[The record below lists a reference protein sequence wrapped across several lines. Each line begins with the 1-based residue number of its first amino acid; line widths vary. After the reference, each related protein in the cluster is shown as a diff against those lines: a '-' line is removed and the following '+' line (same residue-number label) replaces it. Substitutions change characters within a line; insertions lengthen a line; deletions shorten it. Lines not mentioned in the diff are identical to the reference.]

1 MKKYLSADFERM
13 LGLRFVLCVAGV
25 FLVFMTSTYTN
36 RDLVNITALN
46 AVDNGLYGMSGLFS
60 MVICAAAYSGS
71 LCEDIE
77 NRYFFA
83 ECFYG
88 KWKNF
93 ARSRTLTVFLSSLFI
108 MAIGILCY
116 GFYVSVAGGGWFS
129 TDDTVYQILQ
139 ERQGWYF
146 CLLKK
151 APPLFFLTT
160 GLWYGMLSGLMS
172 VLALLFSLYCANK
185 MLILSVPFMG
195 MYFLLNLS
203 LICDLWNG
211 KLNVWLIFQP
221 FFHDFSTDKEAILY
235 VICFTAVVGYILYR
249 MILKRVERRLFHG
262 K

>member
-108 MAIGILCY
+108 MAIGVLC
-116 GFYVSVAGGGWFS
+116 
-129 TDDTVYQILQ
+129 
-139 ERQGWYF
+139 
-146 CLLKK
+146 
-151 APPLFFLTT
+151 
-160 GLWYGMLSGLMS
+160 
-172 VLALLFSLYCANK
+172 
-185 MLILSVPFMG
+185 
-195 MYFLLNLS
+195 
-203 LICDLWNG
+203 
-211 KLNVWLIFQP
+211 
-221 FFHDFSTDKEAILY
+221 
-235 VICFTAVVGYILYR
+235 
-249 MILKRVERRLFHG
+249 
-262 K
+262 

>member
-108 MAIGILCY
+108 MALGVLCY

-139 ERQGWYF
+139 ERQAG
-146 CLLKK
+146 
-151 APPLFFLTT
+151 
-160 GLWYGMLSGLMS
+160 
-172 VLALLFSLYCANK
+172 
-185 MLILSVPFMG
+185 
-195 MYFLLNLS
+195 
-203 LICDLWNG
+203 
-211 KLNVWLIFQP
+211 IFV
-221 FFHDFSTDKEAILY
+221 F
-235 VICFTAVVGYILYR
+235 
-249 MILKRVERRLFHG
+249 
-262 K
+262 

>member
-1 MKKYLSADFERM
+1 M
-13 LGLRFVLCVAGV
+13 
-25 FLVFMTSTYTN
+25 FMTSTYTN

-60 MVICAAAYSGS
+60 MVICAADYSGS

-108 MAIGILCY
+108 MALGVLCY

-129 TDDTVYQILQ
+129 ADDAVYQILQ

-151 APPLFFLTT
+151 APPLFFLAT